1 MNSPYIITRTTLQ
14 QIFSPLPVPG
24 ELQYAQPIAWSTPRP
39 MWPIFVRGL
48 DALMQY
54 ASCRN
59 SHEAEAAEKAGSSIR
74 CIHFLEANHKFQVNL
89 QRRIYGHATNVEIR
103 PLDEEKAVQAASDFL
118 GEFFVF
124 SIGGGLLVFEF
135 QRSPRSE
142 ARKEE
147 ARKQEIEGWRAEVVD
162 LTKRLEE
169 FEKAMKGGRGFS
181 SWLPGISSDTKQISS
196 SCV

>member
-1 MNSPYIITRTTLQ
+1 MI
-14 QIFSPLPVPG
+14 LPVAKLGTLVLKTLSKP
-24 ELQYAQPIAWSTPRP
+24 LASRLKTQAARHPRFRQSIINFAQ
-39 MWPIFVRGL
+39 
-48 DALMQY
+48 
-54 ASCRN
+54 
-59 SHEAEAAEKAGSSIR
+59 
-74 CIHFLEANHKFQVNL
+74 ANHKFQVNL

-135 QRSPRSE
+135 QRSARSE

-147 ARKQEIEGWRAEVVD
+147 ARKQEIEGLRAEVVD

-196 SCV
+196 S